1 MRYELFAVAILALML
16 VSQMRI
22 VNSAYPMPVATI
34 QIREDFSAT
43 MKASVY
49 RTLSGDET
57 YFFTN
62 TLKAPIL
69 YWMNF
74 RGNVTMN
81 QTPVGLRGDYRFLLY
96 PQVGDP
102 TNRADFLKKAAA
114 RGYLSN
120 STILSMMSFF
130 YGRNLLILYG
140 LRWSFF
146 NVTYRGVPNV
156 NYTGIA
162 AISSASSNS
171 SVIKSLRVSY
181 KSETLETQTV
191 VVSYEIY
198 AETKPLSLKKSAS
211 GDYYVMD
218 LSPLTYLLP
227 DDIACNL
234 WVNFTNPS
242 IQIMGGNL
250 APKVIV
256 WNNALWE
263 FVPQLQKD
271 GKSLTIIVKRSEIY
285 VTPQLVLLASL
296 PPVVVGAYIFWRIR
310 GESLRTRRGSKEKR
324 GVS

>member
-1 MRYELFAVAILALML
+1 MRYKLFALAML
-16 VSQMRI
+16 AFMLASQIRI
-22 VNSAYPMPVATI
+22 VDSAYPMPIATI

-49 RTLSGDET
+49 RTLSSDET
-57 YFFTN
+57 LFFTN

-81 QTPVGLRGDYRFLLY
+81 QTPAGLRGYYRFLFY

-102 TNRADFLKKAAA
+102 TNRADFLRKIAA

-140 LRWSFF
+140 LRWNFF
-146 NVTYRGVPNV
+146 NVTYRGVPEV
-156 NYTGIA
+156 NYTGVA
-162 AISSASSNS
+162 AISSASSDS
-171 SVIKSLRVSY
+171 SVIKSLWVSY
-181 KSETLETQTV
+181 KSETIETQTV

-198 AETKPLSLKKSAS
+198 AETEPLTLRKSAS

-285 VTPQLVLLASL
+285 VTPQIVLLASL
-296 PPVVVGAYIFWRIR
+296 PPIVVGAYIFWRIR
-310 GESLRTRRGSKEKR
+310 GESLRARPGFKEK
-324 GVS
+324 S

>member
-22 VNSAYPMPVATI
+22 INSAYPMPVATI

-191 VVSYEIY
+191 VVSYEVY

-310 GESLRTRRGSKEKR
+310 GESSRTRRGSKEKR